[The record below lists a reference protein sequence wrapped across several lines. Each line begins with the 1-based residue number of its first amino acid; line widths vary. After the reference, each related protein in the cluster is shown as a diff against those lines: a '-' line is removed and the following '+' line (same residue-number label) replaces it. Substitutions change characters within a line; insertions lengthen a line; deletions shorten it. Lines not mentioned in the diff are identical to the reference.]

1 MNMAKQIY
9 YHNLSKEQALGPW
22 IENVSLADV
31 KNGRHID
38 AGPNS
43 MLIQIVDPAMEFPTP
58 KFPFKETHRFEF
70 LDIEEDGMT
79 NNGDGTWTDMSEFAI
94 TQEQADQLVALL
106 QHAMEHR
113 MNIVVH
119 CVAGVCRSG
128 AVCEVG
134 VMLGFRDAEAFRS
147 PNLLVKHKM
156 MKCLGWTYDENE
168 PHTINGVTLPS
179 GIVIPSKTVE
189 WTNDNEKVV
198 TLAAARRERRKRE
211 EDI

>member
-9 YHNLSKEQALGPW
+9 HHNLRKEQQLGPW

-58 KFPFKETHRFEF
+58 VYSFKEIHKFEF

-79 NNGDGTWTDMSEFAI
+79 NNGDGSWTDMSEFAV
-94 TQEQADQLVALL
+94 TQEQANQLVSLL
-106 QHAMEHR
+106 QRAMENR
-113 MNIVVH
+113 MNVVVH

-128 AVCEVG
+128 AVAEVG
-134 VMLGFRDAEAFRS
+134 VMMGFRDAEAFRS

-156 MKCLGWTYDENE
+156 MKCLGWTYDKDE

-179 GIVIPSKTVE
+179 GIIVPPKAVD
-189 WTNDNEKVV
+189 WTNDNEKVF
-198 TLAAARRERRKRE
+198 TLAYERRERRKRE
-211 EDI
+211 DDI